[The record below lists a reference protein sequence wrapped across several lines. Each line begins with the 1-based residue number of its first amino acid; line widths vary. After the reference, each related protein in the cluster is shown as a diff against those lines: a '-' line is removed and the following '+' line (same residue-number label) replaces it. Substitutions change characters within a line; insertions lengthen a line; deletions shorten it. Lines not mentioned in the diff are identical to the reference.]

1 MIWKDTRNGEGVKE
15 RIDMVVFEVEVVA
28 AAVVV
33 VVAVVM
39 VVDMEGHLEWRM
51 E

>member
-1 MIWKDTRNGEGVKE
+1 
-15 RIDMVVFEVEVVA
+15 MVVFEVEVVA
-28 AAVVV
+28 AVV

-39 VVDMEGHLEWRM
+39 VVDMEGHLERRM